1 VLRIYKALPLPHLND
16 FNGVLELYE
25 CLIRPSHGDAQHAE
39 TGMSDSGPGEHRLAM
54 VLCGLAQAGLGNVSL
69 ALEYFA
75 EAERRME
82 SQPVMFD
89 WYWRLPLE
97 WGWANALIAG
107 GDLTAGKLRAQR
119 FIDLA
124 ESTDERTW
132 QGLAWETQ
140 ARAALAQGGAREAR
154 EHIAK
159 ALAASEEFD
168 KPLADWRML

>member
-1 VLRIYKALPLPHLND
+1 MRSPIINFMYYLNNNKVYLPLQTRTHLD
-16 FNGVLELYE
+16 DIF
-25 CLIRPSHGDAQHAE
+25 PA
-39 TGMSDSGPGEHRLAM
+39 
-54 VLCGLAQAGLGNVSL
+54 
-69 ALEYFA
+69 
-75 EAERRME
+75 
-82 SQPVMFD
+82 
-89 WYWRLPLE
+89 
-97 WGWANALIAG
+97 
-107 GDLTAGKLRAQR
+107 AGKLRAQR